1 MLSWRWGRRNFI
13 LLLIF
18 LLVSFFYLFFELFIW
33 LEKTVFQLGSFQNLY
48 LFSFVSQNTLWAT
61 ETKMDIRVLN
71 RESSDLF
78 FLTRRSQN

>member
-71 RESSDLF
+71 RESLDLF

>member
-1 MLSWRWGRRNFI
+1 MLSWRWGRRNLI

-48 LFSFVSQNTLWAT
+48 LFSFASQNTLWAT

-71 RESSDLF
+71 RESLDLF